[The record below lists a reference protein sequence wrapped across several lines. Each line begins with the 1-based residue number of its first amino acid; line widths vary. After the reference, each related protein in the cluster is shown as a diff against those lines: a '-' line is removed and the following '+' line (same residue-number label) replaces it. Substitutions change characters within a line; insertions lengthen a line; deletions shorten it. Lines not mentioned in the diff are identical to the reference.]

1 MNAAFIE
8 KITALQDNN
17 FVILRSCRSAYEG
30 KLLAKLAE
38 GRTRVDMAQLKLR
51 LQTRRDGTGLIQSL
65 PLPVYVENLQY
76 APKLLVQLAQL
87 PPGSV
92 LASCRQSCVLE
103 QEGARLPIVK
113 FIILPLAGAQAEL
126 PAAKMRTE
134 ETVWQQLFQ
143 GQWRGEEAMGYEEY
157 LRELLQAD
165 VVEVTT
171 VRDGF
176 KFFDYLMAAALMAGE
191 SVDFVQLAQTA
202 AIKVPMAKNW
212 LKVLLGT
219 GLCYLQ
225 QVEQGGEPRL
235 YFRDTGLLC
244 HLLGLADVQAAAHS
258 AQREQLLQNFY
269 VNQWREAY
277 LQEGSQPP
285 QICPVVYNF

>member
-1 MNAAFIE
+1 MTAAFIE
-8 KITALQDNN
+8 KITALQENN
-17 FVILRSCRSAYEG
+17 LVILRSCRSVYER
-30 KLLAKLAE
+30 KLLARLAE
-38 GRTRVDMAQLKLR
+38 GRTKLDMAQLKLR
-51 LQTRRDGTGLIQSL
+51 LQARRDAAGLIHSL

-76 APKLLVQLAQL
+76 TPKLLAPLVQL

-103 QEGARLPIVK
+103 QEGARLPAVK
-113 FIILPLAGAQAEL
+113 FVVLPLADA
-126 PAAKMRTE
+126 PVAKMQTE
-134 ETVWQQLFQ
+134 EAVWQQLWQ
-143 GQWRGEEAMGYEEY
+143 GQWRGEQHMGYEEY

-171 VRDGF
+171 VKDGF
-176 KFFDYLMAAALMAGE
+176 KFFDYLMATAAMAGE
-191 SVDFVQLAQTA
+191 HVAFAQLAQAA
-202 AIKVPMAKNW
+202 AIKLPQAKNW

-225 QVEQGGEPRL
+225 QVEQGGEPQL

-244 HLLGLADVQAAAHS
+244 HLLGLADAEAAAHS
-258 AQREQLLQNFY
+258 GQRQRLLQNFY

-277 LQEGSQPP
+277 LQQGSQPP
-285 QICPVVYNF
+285 LMCPVVYNF

>member
-8 KITALQDNN
+8 KITALQKNN

-30 KLLAKLAE
+30 ELLARLAE

-51 LQTRRDGTGLIQSL
+51 LQARRDAAGLIQSL
-65 PLPVYVENLQY
+65 QLPVYVENLQY

-103 QEGARLPIVK
+103 QEGVRLPAVK
-113 FIILPLAGAQAEL
+113 FVILPLAAAQPEL
-126 PAAKMRTE
+126 SAAQLQTE
-134 ETVWQQLFQ
+134 EAVWQQLVQ
-143 GQWRGEEAMGYEEY
+143 GQWRGEQGMGYEEY
-157 LRELLQAD
+157 LRETLQAD

-191 SVDFVQLAQTA
+191 SVDFVQLAQAA
-202 AIKVPMAKNW
+202 AIKEPKAKNW

-225 QVEQGGEPRL
+225 QVEQSGELRL

-244 HLLGLADVQAAAHS
+244 HLLGLADAEAVARS
-258 AQREQLLQNFY
+258 GQRRQLLQNFCM
-269 VNQWREAY
+269 NKWREAY
-277 LQEGSQPP
+277 LNQGSQPP
-285 QICPVVYNF
+285 LLCPVVYNF